1 MKNKEDISLEIMK
14 RVMTY
19 ERKKLRMWYEVVL
32 FVLIVVL
39 IAEVVVGFDLFF
51 EIQEGPA
58 LSFWWVLGED
68 WETIKILSGS
78 VINILWEELPWLKIG
93 ALFLTTVT
101 FVGCLVYAVN
111 RNKFKRIKAD
121 QIREYDKK
129 EK

>member
-1 MKNKEDISLEIMK
+1 MEIMR

-32 FVLIVVL
+32 FVLIVIL
-39 IAEVVVGFDLFF
+39 IAEFVVGIDLFF
-51 EIQEGPA
+51 EIQAGPA
-58 LSFWWVLGED
+58 LSFWWILGED
-68 WETIKILSGS
+68 LETVKILSGS

-101 FVGCLVYAVN
+101 FVGCLGYAAN
-111 RNKFKRIKAD
+111 RYRYKRIKSN
-121 QIREYDKK
+121 QIKEYDKK